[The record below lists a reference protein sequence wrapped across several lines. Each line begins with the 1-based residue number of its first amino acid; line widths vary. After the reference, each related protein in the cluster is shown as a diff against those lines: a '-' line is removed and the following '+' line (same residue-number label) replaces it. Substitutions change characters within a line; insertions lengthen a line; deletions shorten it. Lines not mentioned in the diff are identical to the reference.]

1 MFWRLELATVW
12 RLNQVAKNAC
22 LAEIGA
28 VFKSFSVFPRTFVTV
43 HLLSILSPSQ
53 TLRAPTSNLHCC
65 IFSAQILQVTGMG
78 VQFWTHFYLFLCF
91 SPWFFASVY
100 VLEMGLCFG
109 YCSLIM
115 LSLRMLLLEFDLI
128 LVVSFLVFIL
138 CLAKCFFYF
147 IWTWAVELFQNVP
160 FEVVSFT
167 VLNVHVLLCKSIGS
181 IC

>member
-43 HLLSILSPSQ
+43 HLLSKLSPFQ
-53 TLRAPTSNLHCC
+53 TLRAPISNLHCC
-65 IFSAQILQVTGMG
+65 IFSAQILQVSGMG
-78 VQFWTHFYLFLCF
+78 FQFWTHFYLILCF
-91 SPWFFASVY
+91 SLWFFASVY

-109 YCSLIM
+109 YCSLFM
-115 LSLRMLLLEFDLI
+115 LHLRMLLLVFDLI
-128 LVVSFLVFIL
+128 LVVSFLLFIL

-160 FEVVSFT
+160 FEDVSFT
-167 VLNVHVLLCKSIGS
+167 VLNVHILLC
-181 IC
+181 